1 MLVKIVS
8 RLFFP
13 VPVICELL
21 VVGLVLIWFTRRQK
35 AGKILVTAGTFLLL
49 ALSCD
54 PVSTAFLRTLEQRYH
69 PVAPASLQAAAGKLG
84 GSTCIVVLG
93 SGYSP
98 DPSVDLDSHLS
109 QDGMA
114 RLVEGIQLCRQA
126 ASCRLIL
133 SGGPPAAA
141 QTMGKVALSLGIKQ
155 QDIILEQHSR
165 NTEQEARF
173 LRPTVGA
180 APFLLVTSASHM
192 PRAMGLFR
200 KLGMKP
206 VAAPTDYMAK
216 TGGPF
221 SPDHYYPGS
230 GALSKTERGVYEYL
244 GMAWERLLG
253 QI

>member
-21 VVGLVLIWFTRRQK
+21 LIGLVLLWFTRWQK
-35 AGKILVTAGTFLLL
+35 AGRILVAAGTFLLL
-49 ALSCD
+49 ALGCGPIPSI
-54 PVSTAFLRTLEQRYH
+54 FLRTLEQRYH
-69 PVAPASLQAAAGKLG
+69 PVAPASLQAAAGKSG

-109 QDGMA
+109 QDGVV
-114 RLVEGIQLCRQA
+114 RLLKGIQLCRRA
-126 ASCRLIL
+126 ASCKLVL

-141 QTMGKVALSLGIKQ
+141 QTMGKIALSMGIQQ
-155 QDIILEQHSR
+155 QDIVLEERSR
-165 NTEQEARF
+165 NTEEEARF
-173 LRPTVGA
+173 IQPTVGA
-180 APFLLVTSASHM
+180 SPFLLVTSASHM

-206 VAAPTDYMAK
+206 IAAPTDYLAK

-221 SPDHYYPGS
+221 SVDNYYPGT
-230 GALSKTERGVYEYL
+230 GGLAKVERTVYEYL

>member
-1 MLVKIVS
+1 MLVKFVS

-21 VVGLVLIWFTRRQK
+21 LIGLVLLWFTRKQK
-35 AGKILVTAGTFLLL
+35 AGRVLVTTGTVMLL
-49 ALSCD
+49 ALGCASI
-54 PVSTAFLRTLEQRYH
+54 STLFLRTLEQRYQ
-69 PVAPASLQAAAGKLG
+69 PVAPASLQTAKASAG

-98 DPSVDLDSHLS
+98 DPSVDLDSHITP
-109 QDGMA
+109 DGVV
-114 RLVEGIQLCRQA
+114 RLLEGIQLCRQA
-126 ASCRLIL
+126 ASCKLVL

-141 QTMGKVALSLGIKQ
+141 QTMGKIAMSLGIKQ
-155 QDIILEQHSR
+155 QDMILEEHSR
-165 NTEQEARF
+165 NTEEEARF
-173 LRPTVGA
+173 LQPTVGA
-180 APFLLVTSASHM
+180 SPFLLVTSASHM

-206 VAAPTDYMAK
+206 IAAPTDYLAK

-221 SPDHYYPGS
+221 SPDQYYPSS
-230 GALSKTERGVYEYL
+230 GGLAMAERTVYEYL
-244 GMAWERLLG
+244 GMTWERLLG

>member
-21 VVGLVLIWFTRRQK
+21 IVGLLLMWFTRRQK
-35 AGKILVTAGTFLLL
+35 AGRILVTAGTFLLL
-49 ALSCD
+49 VLSCD
-54 PVSTAFLRTLEQRYH
+54 PIPTIFLRTLEQRYH
-69 PVAPASLQAAAGKLG
+69 PVTPASLQAAGKPG

-109 QDGMA
+109 QDA
-114 RLVEGIQLCRQA
+114 VVRLLQGIQLCRQA
-126 ASCRLIL
+126 AACKLVL

-141 QTMGKVALSLGIKQ
+141 QTMNKIALSMGIEQK
-155 QDIILEQHSR
+155 DIVLEERSH
-165 NTEQEARF
+165 NTEGEARF
-173 LRPTVGA
+173 LQPTLGA
-180 APFLLVTSASHM
+180 SPFLLVTSASHM

-200 KLGMKP
+200 KLGMNP
-206 VAAPTDYMAK
+206 IAAPTDYLAK

-221 SPDHYYPGS
+221 SPEHFYPGT
-230 GALSKTERGVYEYL
+230 GALSKSERGIYEYL
-244 GMAWERLLG
+244 GMAWEKLLG

>member
-21 VVGLVLIWFTRRQK
+21 VAGLILIWFTRRQK
-35 AGKILVTAGTFLLL
+35 AGKILVTAGTLLLL
-49 ALSCD
+49 ALACA
-54 PVSTAFLRTLEQRYH
+54 PLPTILLRTLEQRYH
-69 PVAPASLQAAAGKLG
+69 PIASASLQAVAGKLA
-84 GSTCIVVLG
+84 GSTRIVVLG

-109 QDGMA
+109 QDGVV
-114 RLVEGIQLCRQA
+114 RLLQGIQLCRQA
-126 ASCRLIL
+126 ASCKLVL

-141 QTMGKVALSLGIKQ
+141 QTMGKIALSLGIQQ
-155 QDIILEQHSR
+155 QDIILEEHSR
-165 NTEQEARF
+165 NTEEEARF
-173 LRPTVGA
+173 LQPMVGA
-180 APFLLVTSASHM
+180 SPFVLVTSASHM

-206 VAAPTDYMAK
+206 IAAPTNYLAK
-216 TGGPF
+216 TGGAF
-221 SPDHYYPGS
+221 SPDQYYPGA
-230 GALSKTERGVYEYL
+230 GGLDMAERTVYEYL
-244 GMAWERLLG
+244 GITWEKLLG

>member
-21 VVGLVLIWFTRRQK
+21 LIGLVLLWFTRRQK
-35 AGKILVTAGTFLLL
+35 AGRILVAAGTFLLL
-49 ALSCD
+49 ALGCGPLPSI
-54 PVSTAFLRTLEQRYH
+54 FLRTLEQRYP
-69 PVAPASLQAAAGKLG
+69 PVAPSTLQAAAGRST

-109 QDGMA
+109 QDGVV
-114 RLVEGIQLCRQA
+114 RLLKGIQLCRQA
-126 ASCRLIL
+126 ASCKLVL
-133 SGGPPAAA
+133 SGGPPGAA
-141 QTMGKVALSLGIKQ
+141 QTMGKIALSMGIQQ
-155 QDIILEQHSR
+155 QDIILEERSR
-165 NTEQEARF
+165 NTEEEARF
-173 LRPTVGA
+173 IQPTVGA
-180 APFLLVTSASHM
+180 SPFLLVTSASHM

-206 VAAPTDYMAK
+206 IAAPTDYLAK

-221 SPDHYYPGS
+221 SPDYFYPSTG
-230 GALSKTERGVYEYL
+230 GLSKAERTVYEYL
-244 GMAWERLLG
+244 GIAWEKLLG